1 MPFTKHAKVELIN
14 QSNEPHGQY
23 FYIDYE
29 LYDSPLDDFSYAHAE
44 FRRANPFDG

>member
-29 LYDSPLDDFSYAHAE
+29 LHDSPLDDFCYAHAE
-44 FRRANPFDG
+44 FRRANPFDE